1 MYSLDL
7 ATLLLMLQ
15 ELSYTGQLE
24 AHLSVHTQM
33 LHGGK
38 VILTIVRGRPTACII
53 LNAHGHAIVKGE
65 QAMQVTKSMGAI
77 EWHLAHTTNASREI
91 PALSAPQHPQS
102 PDTTR
107 FHQTQ
112 TMPAQLPISRQSSPA
127 QAQPDQSLWPRTT
140 NPLLP
145 SVTIPLPRITG
156 YQYSPVTNPSLPR
169 MPQAQT
175 QTREQYAAHNAQ
187 THNLLQSTCIPQRT
201 VAISPQALAAL
212 ARPLR
217 RTLVLVDGK
226 RPISKIMTLLNPTAT
241 RMDEVLATLQ
251 ELESRGLITLS

>member
-1 MYSLDL
+1 VYSLDL

-38 VILTIVRGRPTACII
+38 VILTIVQGRPTACII
-53 LNAHGHAIVKGE
+53 LNTHGHAIVKGE
-65 QAMQVTKSMGAI
+65 QAMQVAKSMGAL
-77 EWHLAHTTNASREI
+77 EWHLAHTTNATTEI
-91 PALSAPQHPQS
+91 PAWSAPQYPQS
-102 PDTTR
+102 SDTTR

-112 TMPAQLPISRQSSPA
+112 TMPAQLPVPRQSSPT
-127 QAQPDQSLWPRTT
+127 QTRSDQSLWPRTT

-169 MPQAQT
+169 MPHT
-175 QTREQYAAHNAQ
+175 QTRELPAAHNAQ
-187 THNLLQSTCIPQRT
+187 AHDLLQATCIPQRIVT
-201 VAISPQALAAL
+201 INPQTLATL
-212 ARPLR
+212 PRPLR

-226 RPISKIMTLLNPTAT
+226 RPVSKIMTLLSPNAT

-251 ELESRGLITLS
+251 ELASRGLITLS